1 MAYWTHGLAM
11 NRSKKGNYTYAATLE
26 NRAKV
31 AGFSWL
37 TNFVIRLW
45 KEKPLGL
52 VGGIITLLLLG
63 VGIFAD
69 FLAPYG
75 VNEQHLEYALSP
87 PSAMFWLGTDN
98 LGRDLLSR
106 VIFGARISMIVGLGA
121 TTLATILSMIIG
133 LVSGYVGGKFD
144 LLVQRVVDAWLC
156 FPTLVILMVL
166 ITIVGTG
173 IVQIILVIGISWG
186 IRGSRIIRSATIG
199 VKDNTY
205 VESSLAIGCSPSRVL
220 IQHILPNIMAPAII
234 LFTTRVP
241 AIILIEAS
249 LSFLGYGVPPPSAS
263 WGGMLSGSGRS
274 YMFQAPWIVIWPGLA
289 LAIVVYGINIF
300 GDAVRDLLDPRL
312 RDSERR

>member
-1 MAYWTHGLAM
+1 M